1 MEAYHQPGN
10 QFLGLYLY
18 LRERCIMYVLSAPES
33 GVDALVLGVD
43 THFVS
48 TAEKRDVLTRVN
60 S

>member
-1 MEAYHQPGN
+1 MEAYHQPDN
-10 QFLGLYLY
+10 QFLGLY

-43 THFVS
+43 T
-48 TAEKRDVLTRVN
+48 LCVN

>member
-43 THFVS
+43 T
-48 TAEKRDVLTRVN
+48 LCVN